1 MTTKNIDLVGS
12 SIATVVPMFVLG
24 RMADG
29 KSDDTEK
36 IDTEQKS

>member
-1 MTTKNIDLVGS
+1 MIAKIIIIVGA
-12 SIATVVPMFVLG
+12 SIAMIVLMFVLG

-36 IDTEQKS
+36 KDTEQKS